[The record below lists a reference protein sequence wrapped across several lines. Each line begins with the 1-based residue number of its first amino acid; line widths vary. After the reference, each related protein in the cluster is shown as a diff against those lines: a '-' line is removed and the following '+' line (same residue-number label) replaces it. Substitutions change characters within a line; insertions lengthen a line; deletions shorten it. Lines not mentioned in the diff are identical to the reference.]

1 MGSVLTKE
9 QNSLIIGTLLGD
21 GCLEKQSVNS
31 RLKIDHFSVNKD
43 YVFWKYKILENVAA
57 DKPRIVRQLNKRSGK
72 ICERW
77 AFATRSEPVLNPY
90 FDLFYGTGKKE
101 LNLGFIKLFKE
112 PLSLAVWLMDDG
124 YKRNDCNAIRF
135 STDCFTL
142 NENQI
147 LLNCLKINFGVDSKI
162 HRKAKVWNIYIP
174 TREMDKVREII
185 LPYISQVKSMIYKL
199 PQPLTTYP

>member
-1 MGSVLTKE
+1 VGSVLTKE

-21 GCLEKQSVNS
+21 GCLEKQNVNS

-57 DKPRIVRQLNKRSGK
+57 DKPRIIRQLNKRSGK

-147 LLNCLKINFGVDSKI
+147 LQNCLKINFGVDSKI

-174 TREMDKVREII
+174 TREMNKVREII

-199 PQPLTTYP
+199 PRPLTTYP

>member
-21 GCLEKQSVNS
+21 GCLEKQNVNS

-57 DKPRIVRQLNKRSGK
+57 DKPRIIRQLNKRSGK

-147 LLNCLKINFGVDSKI
+147 LQNCLKINFGVDSKI

-174 TREMDKVREII
+174 TREMNKVREII

-199 PQPLTTYP
+199 PRPLTTYP